1 MKIMHPLFSEPINI
15 DNEIKINN
23 LVIENQKVFTNMLVD
38 ISNQINQYSGE
49 FVLSIDHA
57 PIDIHKNC
65 ELITTFVPFDI
76 NRKNLVNKLLQK
88 IQSIAIAEDFVMQTH
103 TIKATNLKYIYDILE
118 KLDYSIDISDDFDI
132 SYILKGADMKF
143 SNDYDSLAEKLID
156 YMITAN
162 SLENEKCYILVNLR
176 CYLNDNEVE
185 EFYKTA
191 LYNKLKILIISGN
204 DNKVLLNEKK
214 TIIDKDLCQ
223 I

>member
-1 MKIMHPLFSEPINI
+1 MHPLFLEPINI
-15 DNEIKINN
+15 GNETKINN
-23 LVIENQKVFTNMLVD
+23 LIVENQKIFTNMLLD
-38 ISNQINQYSGE
+38 ICNQINQFTGE
-49 FVLSIDHA
+49 FVLSRDNKI
-57 PIDIHKNC
+57 IDIHKYC

-76 NRKNLVNKLLQK
+76 NRKNLLNKLLQK
-88 IQSIAIAEDFVMQTH
+88 IQSIAIAEDFVMQTQ

-118 KLDYSIDISDDFDI
+118 KLDYNIDISDNFDI
-132 SYILKGADMKF
+132 SYIFKGADVKF

-185 EFYKTA
+185 ELYKTA

-204 DNKVLLNEKK
+204 DNHTLSNEKK